1 MIKNLPIEENPR
13 EKALINGIGSLSNIE
28 LLALLLRTGNK
39 QQSVLDLSREV
50 INKAGGMHQMRYL
63 NYQQL
68 TAIRGIKKA
77 KAIELL
83 AAIELGKRAMSEA
96 KLTFTVEH
104 PGDVYHFVKSELMF
118 EEQEHFMILILN
130 SRHELIKKQTLF
142 IGTADTSLVSSRD
155 IYKAALSVNGVAIIC
170 VHNHPSGNASPSEQ
184 DYRITKNLEESSAI
198 MHIEFVDHIIVG
210 MHEYFSFK
218 AKKVYVEQER

>member
-83 AAIELGKRAMSEA
+83 AAIELGKRAMS
-96 KLTFTVEH
+96 
-104 PGDVYHFVKSELMF
+104 
-118 EEQEHFMILILN
+118 
-130 SRHELIKKQTLF
+130 
-142 IGTADTSLVSSRD
+142 
-155 IYKAALSVNGVAIIC
+155 
-170 VHNHPSGNASPSEQ
+170 
-184 DYRITKNLEESSAI
+184 
-198 MHIEFVDHIIVG
+198 
-210 MHEYFSFK
+210 
-218 AKKVYVEQER
+218 